1 MSELETLMAR
11 ASTTIRSAQLLL
23 SEGDFDGSVSRSYYA
38 MFYAAEALLL
48 TKDLK
53 FSSHRSVISLFG
65 EHFVR
70 TGIFETE
77 MGRRLS
83 KTFEKRLLS
92 DYSYAPQLGEEEA
105 RQALDWANQ
114 LVEQIREYL
123 SKRGDL
129 K

>member
-1 MSELETLMAR
+1 MREVETLMAR
-11 ASTTIRSAQLLL
+11 AYRTIRSAELLL

-53 FSSHRSVISLFG
+53 FSSHRSVISLFA

-70 TGIFETE
+70 TGIFQRE
-77 MGRRLS
+77 MGRRFS

-105 RQALDWANQ
+105 RQTLGWANQ
-114 LVEQIREYL
+114 FVEQIREYL
-123 SKRGDL
+123 SKADDL